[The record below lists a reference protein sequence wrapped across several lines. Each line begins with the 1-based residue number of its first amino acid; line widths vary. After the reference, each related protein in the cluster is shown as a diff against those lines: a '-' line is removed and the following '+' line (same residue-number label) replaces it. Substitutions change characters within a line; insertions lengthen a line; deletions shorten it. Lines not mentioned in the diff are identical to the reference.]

1 MKKTILLSFLVTMSF
16 CHSKAQDKTISK
28 SIISTSA
35 AIKKFHEKAE
45 LDDMQKGELVELYVE
60 RINVIAQKLPFIA
73 LANKRGVSMNDIGIP
88 DNSDNAELLDKQHKT
103 IKTFV
108 SETEAFERTITPFA
122 DKQEIIEAILF
133 CEMVL
138 KELRLIRS

>member
-1 MKKTILLSFLVTMSF
+1 MPVCNSN
-16 CHSKAQDKTISK
+16 AQNKTISK
-28 SIISTSA
+28 SIISPTA
-35 AIKKFHEKAE
+35 VVKKFHEKVE

-60 RINVIAQKLPFIA
+60 RINVIAKKLPFIA
-73 LANKRGVSMNDIGIP
+73 LTNKRGVTINDIGIP
-88 DNSDNAELLDKQHKT
+88 DNSDNNKLLDKQHET

-122 DKQEIIEAILF
+122 DKQEIVEAILF
-133 CEMVL
+133 CEMIL